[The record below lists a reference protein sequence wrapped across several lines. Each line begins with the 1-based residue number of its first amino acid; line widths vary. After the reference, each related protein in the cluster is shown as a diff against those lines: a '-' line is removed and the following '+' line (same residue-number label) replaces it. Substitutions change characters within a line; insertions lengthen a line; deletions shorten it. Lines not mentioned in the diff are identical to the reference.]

1 VSVRN
6 VDHENVDREDPGHH
20 WIDCFTTGHRLDRV
34 DPGRRLERFD
44 RLLRDGLQESPNLAT
59 AWIHGTPKVLGG
71 RTIRDG
77 GAVPRNKTKKIF
89 QNITSDIWVIFFK
102 FDLAGI

>member
-6 VDHENVDREDPGHH
+6 VDHENVDREDPGRH

-59 AWIHGTPKVLGG
+59 AWIHGLQRFWEEERFGMGERYRETKQKKYF
-71 RTIRDG
+71 RT
-77 GAVPRNKTKKIF
+77 
-89 QNITSDIWVIFFK
+89 
-102 FDLAGI
+102 